1 MCSLLDKLA
10 TKYEKISRQGAGKQ
24 YKHSVI
30 NRAIDHVTA
39 KVEGMCSCQWT
50 ALWTILLI
58 IIEIYVCLLNGF
70 VFYKD
75 TFSCELRI

>member
-50 ALWTILLI
+50 AL
-58 IIEIYVCLLNGF
+58 
-70 VFYKD
+70 
-75 TFSCELRI
+75 